1 MKRVLYLQGQR
12 PTKWSLAPAGCWRW
26 PPATFAKEL
35 GLECATSQVGL
46 MELVQCEGFVSGYD
60 PPFSYFLHLLWGVSA
75 PREAALTDGRTELA
89 KQEGRW
95 GNLGSP
101 CRSLQWFSEPWAYF
115 FWPFCSIPSTSASP
129 FWDRGFLQRREQARG
144 GRQQAL
150 RYGVWAGAAAPVHPV
165 STSSCLHAEVWVLQ
179 GNQSSCPILGGGG
192 SAEGRGSL
200 QPAPGSA
207 CTGL

>member
-1 MKRVLYLQGQR
+1 MKQQPKEEAAVKHVLYLQGQR

-26 PPATFAKEL
+26 PPATSAKEL
-35 GLECATSQVGL
+35 GLECATGQVGL
-46 MELVQCEGFVSGYD
+46 MELVQCEGLVSGYD

-115 FWPFCSIPSTSASP
+115 FFGHFALSHLHLLLHSGIWGSAVQGAGP
-129 FWDRGFLQRREQARG
+129 WGKAAGIALWG
-144 GRQQAL
+144 VGR
-150 RYGVWAGAAAPVHPV
+150 
-165 STSSCLHAEVWVLQ
+165 SS
-179 GNQSSCPILGGGG
+179 SSCPPGEHQLLPPCRGVGVAGKSKLMPDFRRWRLG
-192 SAEGRGSL
+192 
-200 QPAPGSA
+200 
-207 CTGL
+207 